1 MKESDNPPST
11 KTGNPKSLRYLSEG
25 YTHNRAFTLLIITW
39 KNNVVY
45 FL

>member
-1 MKESDNPPST
+1 MKESDDPLST
-11 KTGNPKSLRYLSEG
+11 KMGNPKSFRYLSEG